1 MHSIDWTILIGILV
15 AIIVYGVWKTRNIQ
29 NTESYLKGDH
39 TLPWYTIGLSVM
51 ATQASAITF
60 LSTPGQAYED
70 GMRFAQFYFGLPI
83 AMIILCIFF
92 LPLYYKLNVYT
103 AYEFLENRFNL
114 RTRSLASI
122 LFLVQRGLAAGITI
136 YAPAIIL
143 STILEWNLNITIL
156 IIGALVTFYTVSG
169 GTNAVSQTQKQ
180 QMVVILT
187 GMFIAFLV
195 LIDKLPEGIGFMD
208 AVDVAGNMG
217 KLNIVDFEFDLS
229 NRYNIWTAMLGG
241 TFLFLSYFGTDQSQV
256 QRYLSGK
263 SLTESRLG
271 LLFNGVFK
279 VPMQFM
285 ILFVGVMVFIFYQFN
300 NAPLHF
306 NSANVQ
312 TVKESTY
319 AQPYNELEQRLEENN
334 QVKRKAIH
342 QFIAENK
349 IGTASDATVAQMNNA
364 LATENGI
371 RKEARLLIDDFSEKT
386 DAELESEDTDYVF
399 ITFITQHL
407 PIGLIGLLLAVI
419 FSAAMSSTA
428 SELSALATTSV
439 IDIYKRSFV
448 QDKDDKHYLY
458 ISKLFTL
465 IWGIIALGFAMVA
478 SLFDNLIEAVNII
491 GSIFYGSIL
500 GIFAV
505 AFFMRQIKG
514 NSVFIAAILAE
525 AIVIILFVMDKY
537 QFIELAYLWLNLIGC
552 VLVMLFAYML
562 YTVNGN
568 PKEAATSL
576 DETKN

>member
-1 MHSIDWTILIGILV
+1 MHIIDWSVLIVILLGIVL
-15 AIIVYGVWKTRNIQ
+15 YGVWKSRNAKT
-29 NTESYLKGDH
+29 TESYLKGDH
-39 TLPWYTIGLSVM
+39 NLKWWTIGLSVM

-60 LSTPGQAYED
+60 LSTPGQAYDD
-70 GMRFAQFYFGLPI
+70 GMRFAQFYFGLPL

-114 RTRSLASI
+114 KTRSLTAI
-122 LFLVQRGLAAGITI
+122 LFLIQRGLAAGITI

-156 IIGALVTFYTVSG
+156 IIGVIVIFYTVSG

-180 QMVVILT
+180 QMIVILS
-187 GMFIAFLV
+187 GMVVAFVV
-195 LIDKLPEGIGFMD
+195 LLNKLPEHIGFGD
-208 AVDVAGNMG
+208 AVDVAGNLG
-217 KLNIVDFEFDLS
+217 KLNIVSFNFDLS
-229 NRYNIWTAMLGG
+229 DRYNIWTAMLGG

-279 VPMQFM
+279 VPMQFL
-285 ILFVGVMVFIFYQFN
+285 ILFVGVMVFMFYQFN
-300 NAPLHF
+300 DAPLHF
-306 NSANVQ
+306 NAANVADVKQ
-312 TVKESTY
+312 TEMADEY
-319 AQPYNELEQRLEENN
+319 AVLEQRLVDNN
-334 QVKRKAIH
+334 EVKRQAID
-342 QFIAENK
+342 QFITENK
-349 IGTASDATVAQMNNA
+349 SGQASEAVVASMNA
-364 LATENGI
+364 AV
-371 RKEARLLIDDFSEKT
+371 
-386 DAELESEDTDYVF
+386 DAEKALRNEAKTLIEKAAIANDMEMDAEDTDYVF
-399 ITFITQHL
+399 ITFITEHL

-448 QDKDDKHYLY
+448 QDKKDSFYLGA
-458 ISKLFTL
+458 SKVFTL
-465 IWGIIALGFAMVA
+465 IWGCIALAFAMFA

-505 AFFMRQIKG
+505 AFFLKWIKG

-525 AIVIILFVMDKY
+525 TIVIALFVLDKY
-537 QFIELAYLWLNLIGC
+537 GYIELAYLWLNLIGC
-552 VLVMLFAYML
+552 ALVMLFAAIFDGL
-562 YTVNGN
+562 
-568 PKEAATSL
+568 
-576 DETKN
+576 ETKKAPL